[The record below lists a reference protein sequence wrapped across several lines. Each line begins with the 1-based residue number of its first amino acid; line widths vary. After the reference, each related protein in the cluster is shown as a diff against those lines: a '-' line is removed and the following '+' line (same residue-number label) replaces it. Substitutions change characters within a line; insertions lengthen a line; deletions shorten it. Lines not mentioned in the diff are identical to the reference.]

1 MHLPKFTGL
10 LSTLGASLVM
20 GLGAAAVN
28 LAPFQTK
35 AIATSADPAKTVSLN
50 AQRETLAENP
60 LCRLAST
67 LDKAPEAQLVAD
79 TNPEQLTPQVSKW
92 WAFNLFQRFTQSLGL
107 DSLLQLEVPLA
118 TAPLV
123 AVVPTPEAIPQ
134 AAAESGAQLISYDT
148 DRPATNPQSH
158 QLWLQNKPVATI
170 RSQQEAERLAQR
182 LEQLV
187 AMAEFQATA
196 IAPTLHEDKPAIAFG
211 DDILLVVD
219 ETITHEDVLNHE
231 ILAIQWANNL
241 RLALG
246 VPALDMVTAQQQM
259 YQLEETGQSLEG
271 LASWYGPYFHGRLTA
286 NGETYDQYAL
296 TAAHPSMPLNTYLKV
311 TNLNNDRSVI
321 IRLNDRGPYIPPR
334 SLDLSLGAARC
345 LNSVETGV
353 IPYKAT
359 IMEQKSPEPEA
370 IAPDMI

>member
-1 MHLPKFTGL
+1 
-10 LSTLGASLVM
+10 M

-28 LAPFQTK
+28 LSPFQSK
-35 AIATSADPAKTVSLN
+35 AIATAPDQVKTVSLK

-60 LCRLAST
+60 LCRLATT
-67 LDKAPEAQLVAD
+67 LDNAPAAQLVAN
-79 TNPEQLTPQVSKW
+79 TNSAQPTPQVSKW

-107 DSLLQLEVPLA
+107 DFLLQLETPLA
-118 TAPLV
+118 TPLI
-123 AVVPTPEAIPQ
+123 AVVPTPGASPDADSEA
-134 AAAESGAQLISYDT
+134 LLVSYNP
-148 DRPATNPQSH
+148 DRPAANPQSH

-170 RSQQEAERLAQR
+170 RSQAQAERLAQR
-182 LEQLV
+182 LEQLMV
-187 AMAEFQATA
+187 AAEFQPTA
-196 IAPTLHEDKPAIAFG
+196 IAPTLNQDKPAIAFG

-311 TNLNNDRSVI
+311 TNLNNDQSVI

-359 IMEQKSPEPEA
+359 IMEPKSPTPEA